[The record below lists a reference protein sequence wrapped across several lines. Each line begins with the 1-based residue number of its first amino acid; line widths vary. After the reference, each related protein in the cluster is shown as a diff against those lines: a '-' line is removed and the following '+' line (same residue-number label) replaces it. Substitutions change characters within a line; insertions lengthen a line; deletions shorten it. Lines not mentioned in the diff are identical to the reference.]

1 MVSAEIKSSMQ
12 LLLEANATM
21 VKEAGFRFVLFRV
34 CIVTQIKV
42 AEMFRVF
49 KLMHGINS
57 LLNAGSACAG

>member
-1 MVSAEIKSSMQ
+1 MQ